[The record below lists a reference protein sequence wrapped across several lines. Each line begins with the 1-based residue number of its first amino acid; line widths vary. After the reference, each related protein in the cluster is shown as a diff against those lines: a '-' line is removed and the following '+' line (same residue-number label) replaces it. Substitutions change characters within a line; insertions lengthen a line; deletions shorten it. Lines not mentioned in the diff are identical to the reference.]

1 MKHNTTKIYERSSKT
16 SCGLY
21 IYVYIHK
28 YIHMY
33 IHACLRTDTQT
44 HAHHQDFEYTTGDK
58 NRISF
63 NVSHGTNCSN
73 TCIV

>member
-1 MKHNTTKIYERSSKT
+1 
-16 SCGLY
+16 
-21 IYVYIHK
+21 
-28 YIHMY
+28 MY